1 MGSYHAKIKQ
11 RNMGVSHSMRIF
23 HCDFRSLT
31 NYCASLA
38 HKTNHSFIP
47 NCEFGEFHHPR
58 FGLVPCLQAIHSI
71 AAGEE
76 IFVWYGYELDYCP
89 AWYMDAWARGQYLY
103 RTEKTEG
110 LILVCISQET
120 LLSRTLWRP
129 SMVCSEL
136 ENMLSDTPL
145 MHLILQI
152 VFLCKPKYCCSEIQN
167 TNRFLL
173 FILYQLFLSQSLIEK
188 KIKFT
193 PLITFQIKFSW
204 FL

>member
-89 AWYMDAWARGQYLY
+89 AWYMDAWARGRNIFY
-103 RTEKTEG
+103 RTVKAW
-110 LILVCISQET
+110 LFLVFLSQET
-120 LLSRTLWRP
+120 LLSLTLWRP
-129 SMVCSEL
+129 STVWASREVL
-136 ENMLSDTPL
+136 VTQLTAL
-145 MHLILQI
+145 MHLIHQI
-152 VFLCKPKYCCSEIQN
+152 VFLCQP
-167 TNRFLL
+167 
-173 FILYQLFLSQSLIEK
+173 
-188 KIKFT
+188 
-193 PLITFQIKFSW
+193 KFSW
-204 FL
+204 SKIQILYIW